1 MVRTIVGTLV
11 AVGHGKLSPATF
23 AAILARADRRAAA
36 ATAPPQGLCLLR
48 VWY

>member
-1 MVRTIVGTLV
+1 VVATLV
-11 AVGHGKLSPATF
+11 QVGQGKVSPAVF
-23 AAILARADRRAAA
+23 AAILDRADRRAAA